1 MYDRDS
7 AINSLK
13 RLSNEELINLLLSE
27 GLYCC
32 TTDSIKEAIE
42 FGQIYY
48 PSLIRPLSKN
58 TYDKL
63 ISALADKGYYFNEG
77 KKEYSNNIAI
87 RLYAC
92 YDNKYI
98 ITENIDKVNHYNIVT
113 ID

>member
-1 MYDRDS
+1 MFDRDS

-13 RLSNEELINLLLSE
+13 RLSNEELINLLLSK

-58 TYDKL
+58 TYDEL
-63 ISALADKGYYFNEG
+63 ISALID
-77 KKEYSNNIAI
+77 KEYSFVDDEKEYHSLIAI
-87 RLYAC
+87 QLYDD
-92 YDNKYI
+92 YENKYI
-98 ITENIDKVNHYNIVT
+98 LTENIDKVNYYNIVT